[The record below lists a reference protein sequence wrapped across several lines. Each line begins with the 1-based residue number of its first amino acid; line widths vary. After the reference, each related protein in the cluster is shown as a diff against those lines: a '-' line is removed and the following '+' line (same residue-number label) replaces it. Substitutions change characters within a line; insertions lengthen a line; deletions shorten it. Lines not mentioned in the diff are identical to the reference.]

1 MANENESVVINLFEY
16 KNKASLDEEH
26 FEDLEMFLD
35 SVWNKREKTAYY
47 TEEENR
53 EEVQRFLQFFHRT
66 NELKSNKYVGVIH
79 FQNQTINLLPKIFYE
94 DNEVNE
100 NKVFVIN
107 THILWWLS
115 YCRKLKFPNYLSGL
129 NSEKADF
136 FEVLIYLF
144 SKYTK
149 EILNSSVYQKYV
161 EIENE
166 INNVK
171 GRINFNSYIKENL
184 AKARHHKICCIYDSF
199 EIDNDF
205 NQCIKYVCK
214 ILLSATSDY
223 KNKRSLNDILFLLDD
238 VSDVTISADQC
249 KRIKFNPLFS
259 HFETVRDYC
268 SLFLEN
274 SISFN
279 YKNELKLFAFLLP
292 MEYVFEDFIYG
303 FIDREIEAVNPKGQV
318 SGVYLDEDKT
328 FSLKP
333 DLILDLGFKK
343 VIADTK
349 YKLVYSNDLDPKCGV
364 SQSDLYQMVS
374 YAIRFSINEVKL
386 FYPTNMADTLL
397 GDFNIKIKDT
407 LADGKEIEVSAHQL
421 PVIDL
426 NLIPEEIKSH
436 QNFINSFEKLKN
448 DLVKRLEAILF
459 SHK

>member
-1 MANENESVVINLFEY
+1 MINLFEY
-16 KNKASLDEEH
+16 KNRASLDEEH
-26 FEDLEMFLD
+26 FENLEIFLD
-35 SVWNKREKTAYY
+35 SVWNKRERTAYY

-53 EEVQRFLQFFHRT
+53 EEIQRFLQFFHRT

-94 DNEVNE
+94 DNEVDDSQI
-100 NKVFVIN
+100 FVIN

-149 EILNSSVYQKYV
+149 DILNSSVYQKYV

-184 AKARHHKICCIYDSF
+184 GKARYHKVSCIYDSF
-199 EIDNDF
+199 EIDNEF

-214 ILLSATSDY
+214 ILISATSDY
-223 KNKRSLNDILFLLDD
+223 QNKRSLNDILFLLDD

-249 KRIKFNPLFS
+249 KRMRFNPIFS

-279 YKNELKLFAFLLP
+279 YKNELKLFA
-292 MEYVFEDFIYG
+292 YSCTFIT
-303 FIDREIEAVNPKGQV
+303 
-318 SGVYLDEDKT
+318 S
-328 FSLKP
+328 
-333 DLILDLGFKK
+333 
-343 VIADTK
+343 
-349 YKLVYSNDLDPKCGV
+349 
-364 SQSDLYQMVS
+364 
-374 YAIRFSINEVKL
+374 
-386 FYPTNMADTLL
+386 
-397 GDFNIKIKDT
+397 
-407 LADGKEIEVSAHQL
+407 
-421 PVIDL
+421 
-426 NLIPEEIKSH
+426 
-436 QNFINSFEKLKN
+436 
-448 DLVKRLEAILF
+448 
-459 SHK
+459 